1 MRPTQESKAAVMPRP
16 LTPVARAP
24 ELREKGQWET
34 LLAVLPYLWP
44 PGRFDLKW
52 RVVAAFLALV
62 LSKVITVATPF
73 AFKYAVD
80 WLTDITEGR
89 QAVVVAAVPVALI
102 VAYGAGRVFMVAF
115 AQLRD
120 ALFAK
125 VGQSAVRHLAVKT
138 FRHLHSLPLR
148 FHLERRTGG
157 LSRIIE
163 RGTKG
168 IDTILRYSL
177 FNSFPT
183 VIELAFVCGI
193 LAWNFGWAYAAV
205 VAVAVLLYVTFTY
218 SATEWR
224 MAIRRTMNEADTDA
238 NTKAID
244 SLLNFETVKYF
255 GNEEHEARRFEKSIA
270 RYEHAAVRTWT
281 SLAFLNAGQAF
292 IFTIG
297 LTIVMVMAAYGVS
310 AGRMTVGDFVLV
322 NALLIQ
328 LYLPLNFLGTVY
340 RDIKQGLIDIEAM
353 FELLKVEPDIQDRPG
368 AKPLVVRKGTI
379 EFDHVRF
386 AYDPERPI
394 LGDLAFEVP
403 AGRTFAIVGPSGAG
417 KSTISRLL
425 YRFYEVTGGAIRID
439 GQDIAEV
446 TQASLRAAIG
456 MVPQDTVLFNDTIRY
471 NIRYGRPDAS
481 DREVEEAAKLAQIHD
496 FVMDLPK
503 KYDTSVGERGLK
515 LSGGEKQ
522 RVAIA
527 RTVLKAPPIL
537 VLDEATSALDTM
549 TEQEIQTALRQVSR
563 NRTTLVIAH
572 RLSTVVDADEIIVLE
587 TGRIV
592 ERGRHSELLAL
603 GGVYATMWNRQR
615 EAEEAR
621 RRLAETLDEKERRR
635 LAGLMEDNSDGDR
648 SIEIGETEGIPAE

>member
-1 MRPTQESKAAVMPRP
+1 MSRAEESEPSAMPRP
-16 LTPVARAP
+16 LQPVARDPA
-24 ELREKGQWET
+24 LREKGQWET
-34 LLAVLPYLWP
+34 LLEVLPYLWP

-52 RVVAAFLALV
+52 RVVAAFVALV

-73 AFKYAVD
+73 AFKHAVD
-80 WLTDITEGR
+80 WLTDVSEGR
-89 QAVVVAAVPVALI
+89 EAVVAVAVPVALI
-102 VAYGAGRVFMVAF
+102 LAYGAGRVFMVAF

-138 FRHLHSLPLR
+138 FRHLHALPLR

-183 VIELAFVCGI
+183 IIELAFVCGI
-193 LAWNFGWAYAAV
+193 LWWNFGWAYAAV
-205 VAVAVLLYVTFTY
+205 VGVAVLLYIGFTY
-218 SATEWR
+218 VATEWR

-255 GNEEHEARRFEKSIA
+255 GNEEHEARRFETSIA

-292 IFTIG
+292 IFTVG
-297 LTIVMVMAAYGVS
+297 LTIVMVMAGYGVA

-353 FELLKVEPDIQDRPG
+353 FELLKVRPEITDRPG
-368 AKPLVVRKGTI
+368 ARPLAVREGNI
-379 EFDHVRF
+379 EFDHVAF
-386 AYDPERPI
+386 AYDPERAI
-394 LGDLAFEVP
+394 LHDLAFEVP
-403 AGRTFAIVGPSGAG
+403 PGKTFAIVGPSGAG

-446 TQASLRAAIG
+446 TQASLRTAIG
-456 MVPQDTVLFNDTIRY
+456 IVPQDTVLFNDTIRY
-471 NIRYGRPDAS
+471 NIRYGRPEAS
-481 DREVEEAAKLAQIHD
+481 DEEVEEAARLAQIHD
-496 FVMDLPK
+496 FVRTLPK
-503 KYDTSVGERGLK
+503 GYDSMVGERGLK

-527 RTVLKAPPIL
+527 RTILKAPPIL

-549 TEQEIQTALRQVSR
+549 TEQEIQTALHQVSR

-587 TGRIV
+587 AGRIV
-592 ERGRHSELLAL
+592 ERGRHGELLAL
-603 GGVYATMWNRQR
+603 GGVYASMWNRQR
-615 EAEEAR
+615 EADEAR
-621 RRLAETLDEKERRR
+621 RRLAEAMDEKERRR
-635 LAGLMEDNSDGDR
+635 LDEARDDELGP
-648 SIEIGETEGIPAE
+648 IEIGETEELPTG